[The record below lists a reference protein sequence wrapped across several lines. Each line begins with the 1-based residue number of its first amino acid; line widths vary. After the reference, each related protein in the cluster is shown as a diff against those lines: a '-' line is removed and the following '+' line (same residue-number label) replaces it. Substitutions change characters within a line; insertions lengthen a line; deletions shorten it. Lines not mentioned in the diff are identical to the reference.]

1 VKNYSYSKYSKA
13 IAYAETGSP
22 RQVKRLRANQGEN
35 FYELTE
41 AERKKLKRSQFAFG
55 SIYPYIFDG
64 LAYIATYRKELF
76 KEYGKELIT
85 DAGDYHFQ
93 VKLPL
98 KNFIHYCLLNWTAS
112 KKYLKEELRRY
123 ISGLKNDEQKDF
135 RCIPISKGNYV
146 LTQPLIISF
155 HYKSKSKM
163 SELEVQRLKQIYRSH
178 DEIKIIQDIAILI
191 AKPLLNS
198 ILYKGVGSGW
208 FSVPSALQAKID
220 AHLDLNHNTGLTS
233 LFLRKYYLYLNTLD
247 GSTDNLYM
255 FVDAV
260 DLWEHISPSE
270 VKIIDGK
277 YKYIANWNEAKAKL
291 KSAHRFF
298 QELKMSGIMS
308 GSKLQPAIDAK
319 FPDGLFA
326 YRKTQQ
332 YKVCYTRGNKF
343 NISEHFYHKCTSKNI
358 SITP

>member
-1 VKNYSYSKYSKA
+1 MKNYSYSKYSKA

-198 ILYKGVGSGW
+198 IMHKGVGSGW

-220 AHLDLNHNTGLTS
+220 THLELNPNVKLTS

-247 GSTDNLYM
+247 SSNNKSSM
-255 FVDAV
+255 IVDAV

-270 VKIIDGK
+270 VKITGEK
-277 YKYIANWNEAKAKL
+277 YKYIANWEVAKSKL
-291 KSAHRFF
+291 KSAHKFF
-298 QELKMSGIMS
+298 QGLKGSGVLT
-308 GSKLQPAIDAK
+308 GSKLQPATNTK

-326 YRKTQQ
+326 YQRTQQ
-332 YKVCYTRGNKF
+332 YKICYAR
-343 NISEHFYHKCTSKNI
+343 SEKA
-358 SITP
+358 SITGYSRPFYNHRTKPT

>member
-1 VKNYSYSKYSKA
+1 M

-22 RQVKRLRANQGEN
+22 RQVARLMANQGEN

-41 AERKKLKRSQFAFG
+41 VERKQLKRSQFAFG

-64 LAYIATYRKELF
+64 LTYIATYYKELS

-93 VKLPL
+93 VKLPF
-98 KNFIHYCLLNWTAS
+98 KNFIHCCLLNWATS

-123 ISGLKNDEQKDF
+123 TAGLKNDEQRDF
-135 RCIPISKGNYV
+135 RCIPISKGNYI

-163 SELEVQRLKQIYRSH
+163 SELEVRRLKQIDRSS
-178 DEIKIIQDIAILI
+178 DEAKIIQDIAILV
-191 AKPLLNS
+191 AKPLLNP

-220 AHLDLNHNTGLTS
+220 THLDLNHNTGLTS

-247 GSTDNLYM
+247 GSTDNLCM
-255 FVDAV
+255 FIDAI
-260 DLWEHISPSE
+260 DLWEHVLPSQ
-270 VKIIDGK
+270 VKITNGR

-291 KSAHRFF
+291 KAAHMFF

-308 GSKLQPAIDAK
+308 GSKLHPSTDAK
-319 FPDGLFA
+319 YPDGLFA
-326 YRKTQQ
+326 YQKTQQ
-332 YKVCYTRGNKF
+332 YKICYTRGDKF
-343 NISEHFYHKCTSKNI
+343 NISEHS
-358 SITP
+358 

>member
-1 VKNYSYSKYSKA
+1 LKS
-13 IAYAETGSP
+13 
-22 RQVKRLRANQGEN
+22 NQGEN

-41 AERKKLKRSQFAFG
+41 SERKQLKRSQFAFG
-55 SIYPYIFDG
+55 TIYPYIFDG

-76 KEYGKELIT
+76 KEYSKELIT

-93 VKLPL
+93 IKLPFN
-98 KNFIHYCLLNWTAS
+98 NFIHYCLLDWTAS

-123 ISGLKNDEQKDF
+123 IVGLKNDEQKAF

-155 HYKSKSKM
+155 HYKSKSEM
-163 SELEVQRLKQIYRSH
+163 TELEVQRLRQIDKLC
-178 DEIKIIQDIAILI
+178 DEAKVIQDIAILV

-198 ILYKGVGSGW
+198 ILYKGIGSGW
-208 FSVPSALQAKID
+208 FPVPCALQAKID
-220 AHLDLNHNTGLTS
+220 AHLSLTHNTGLTS

-255 FVDAV
+255 FVNAV

-270 VKIIDGK
+270 VKLVNGE
-277 YKYIANWNEAKAKL
+277 YAYVANWNEAKAKL
-291 KSAHRFF
+291 RSAHRFF
-298 QELKMSGIMS
+298 QELKMSGVIS
-308 GSKLQPAIDAK
+308 GSKLQPAIDNK

-326 YRKTQQ
+326 YQKTQQ
-332 YKVCYTRGNKF
+332 YKICFTRGDKF
-343 NISEHFYHKCTSKNI
+343 NTSEYSYP
-358 SITP
+358 TPLHRYTAKKYTNNALK

>member
-1 VKNYSYSKYSKA
+1 VKNYSYSKYPKA
-13 IAYAETGSP
+13 IAYTEIGSP
-22 RQVKRLRANQGEN
+22 RQVEKFRQKNDDT

-41 AERKKLKRSQFAFG
+41 AERKQLKRSQFAFG
-55 SIYPYIFDG
+55 SIYPYMFDG
-64 LAYIATYRKELF
+64 LTYIATHRRELF

-93 VKLPL
+93 VKLPFN
-98 KNFIHYCLLNWTAS
+98 NFIHYCLLSWTAS

-123 ISGLKNDEQKDF
+123 IAGLKSDEQKDF
-135 RCIPISKGNYV
+135 KCIPISKGNYV

-155 HYKSKSKM
+155 HYKSNSKM
-163 SELEVQRLKQIYRSH
+163 SELEAQRLKQLDRSYN
-178 DEIKIIQDIAILI
+178 EAKIIQDIAILV

-198 ILYKGVGSGW
+198 ILYKGIGSGW

-220 AHLDLNHNTGLTS
+220 THLDLNHNVRLTS

-247 GSTDNLYM
+247 GSTNNSYM

-270 VKIIDGK
+270 VKIINGK
-277 YKYIANWNEAKAKL
+277 YKYIANWSEAKTKL
-291 KSAHRFF
+291 KSAHKFF
-298 QELKMSGIMS
+298 QELKTSGIMA
-308 GSKLQPAIDAK
+308 GSKLQPAIDSK

-326 YRKTQQ
+326 YQKTQQ
-332 YKVCYTRGNKF
+332 YKIYYTRGDKSP
-343 NISEHFYHKCTSKNI
+343 ISEHSYPKYTAKNNPI
-358 SITP
+358 